1 MAKGHNKSD
10 LQSLPECARDFIK
23 LVIRKMHYRK
33 KVRADVQAELAAHF
47 EDELRDCKT
56 DEEKEQKAQQIVEQF
71 GDAKLLGILLRRAKK
86 RCRPLWR
93 TVVARTFQTSG
104 VLILCFIV
112 YCVYISL
119 GKPTIAVNYVEE
131 ATRLARPVANEGL
144 NAAPIY
150 QKAIDAY
157 NEPPLVKYETGTE
170 KKNLLDAIKDKNWVT
185 ELTEEELTLL
195 KQWLSDNADAIE
207 FFKQAAE
214 KPYCWWER
222 KAKDNI
228 MLSVLMPELSS
239 TRKLAQMMVWQVRLK
254 AHKGNVEGA
263 FDDLLGYYR
272 AGMHFKGPRTLIEQ
286 LVGIAIQAVAVRETR
301 TILRNQKVD
310 SQSLKN
316 FQTKLEDLIVNDTYF
331 ISYDVEKFCALDF
344 IQRCYTDNG
353 RGSGH
358 MIPGRVQEFMCAIW
372 WDDSGEEPLKRAF
385 LSLAISITGADRCE
399 ISREFEKIYSAAEEC
414 ATKTPWQLHKE
425 QEENVD
431 FEMNLD
437 NWSTLK
443 RARYWPVQTLVP
455 ALRRVNELAHRFKTD
470 MHATLATIA
479 ILRYAQD
486 KGHCPENPDNL
497 DELTA
502 ADYLKEL
509 PMDLWSDKPLVY
521 KRTDDGFMLYGIG
534 SNFKDDGGQVA
545 RDDEGKVKKYADE
558 GDWVFWPVQK

>member
-1 MAKGHNKSD
+1 MAKECNKSD
-10 LQSLPECARDFIK
+10 LKTIPECAKEFIR
-23 LVIRKMHYRK
+23 LVIRKMRYRK
-33 KVRADVQAELAAHF
+33 KVRADVQAELSAHF

-56 DEEKEQKAQQIVEQF
+56 DEEKEQKAQQLIEQF

-93 TVVARTFQTSG
+93 TAVARTFQTIG
-104 VLILCFIV
+104 VLILCLIL
-112 YCVYISL
+112 YCIYISL

-131 ATRLARPVANEGL
+131 ATRLARPVADEGL

-150 QKAIDAY
+150 QKAFDVY
-157 NEPPLVKYETGTE
+157 NEPPLVASETEAE
-170 KKNLLDAIKDKNWVT
+170 KTSLLDVIRDKDWVT

-222 KAKDNI
+222 KAKDKI
-228 MLSVLMPELSS
+228 MFNVLMPELSS

-254 AHKGNVEGA
+254 AHKGDVEGA
-263 FDDLLGYYR
+263 FDDLLDCYR
-272 AGMHFKGPRTLIEQ
+272 AGTHLKGPRYLIEQ
-286 LVGIAIQAVAVRETR
+286 LVGTAFQTIAIKEIRI
-301 TILRNQKVD
+301 ILCNQKID
-310 SQSLKN
+310 NQLLKS
-316 FQTKLEDLIVNDTYF
+316 FQTKFEDLIAKDTYVT
-331 ISYDVEKFCALDF
+331 SYDVEKFGALDF

-358 MIPGRVQEFMCAIW
+358 MIPGRVQEFMCATW
-372 WDDSGEEPLKRAF
+372 WDDSGEEPLKKAF
-385 LSLAISITGADRCE
+385 LSLAISITGANRRE
-399 ISREFEKIYSAAEEC
+399 ICRIFEKIYSSAEEC

-425 QEENVD
+425 HEENVD

-455 ALRRVNELAHRFKTD
+455 ALTRVNELAYRTKAGTY
-470 MHATLATIA
+470 ATLAIVA

-486 KGHCPENPDNL
+486 RGHYPDNL
-497 DELTA
+497 DELVA

-545 RDDEGKVKKYADE
+545 RDDEGKVKQYADE